1 MNTNLHYFGWLA
13 HPVSGMFAATEH
25 YSPKIGDQVMFN
37 FSGEKLSLQFR
48 SYMTF
53 GILTVNI
60 DGLNYSIN
68 QQSGAEYKGIIW
80 TSPTL
85 SPGLH
90 TVLLTHS
97 TGTYVS
103 LDAVTISGVPTQT
116 PTPSETFTP
125 TYTYTPSSTLTP
137 TETLTP
143 SITPTPSATPEPSTA
158 GKYDDSNPVIKYNG
172 WLGHSLTGMFM
183 DTEHYS
189 QKLNNTATMIFNG
202 TGFSVFF
209 RRAATFGTI
218 EILVDNV
225 SIGTIS
231 EYASSEIRSQSWV
244 SGEFPPGDHT
254 LTLRHISGTTIVL
267 DAILIR

>member
-1 MNTNLHYFGWLA
+1 
-13 HPVSGMFAATEH
+13 
-25 YSPKIGDQVMFN
+25 MFN

-48 SYMTF
+48 TYMTF

-60 DGLNYSIN
+60 DGLDYLIN

-103 LDAVTISGVPTQT
+103 LDAVTVSGIPTQT

-125 TYTYTPSSTLTP
+125 TSTYTPTSTLTP

-158 GKYDDSNPVIKYNG
+158 GKYDDSNPVINYNG

-202 TGFSVFF
+202 TGFSLFF
-209 RRAATFGTI
+209 RRAATFGVV

-225 SIGTIS
+225 SVGTVN
-231 EYASSEIRSQSWV
+231 EYAASEIRNQSWV
-244 SGEFPPGDHT
+244 SGDFAPGDHT
-254 LTLRHISGTTIVL
+254 LTLRHMSGTTIVL